1 MIPGG
6 RFLGMALVSTQ
17 KALSLVQEQVAG
29 QRAVFGALTPPTRLR
44 HSADRQRRPR
54 HLRTSAAIVVVPL
67 QDDELL
73 CKGYTDRTG
82 IIYSSWEKG
91 EGWGGLGGGARAEA
105 RTWGWGVQMT
115 SHSH

>member
-29 QRAVFGALTPPTRLR
+29 QRGVFGALAPPTRLR
-44 HSADRQRRPR
+44 HRADRQMRPK
-54 HLRTSAAIVVVPL
+54 HLRTSSGIVVVPL

-73 CKGYTDRTG
+73 CKGYTVRTG
-82 IIYSSWEKG
+82 IIYSSWEEG
-91 EGWGGLGGGARAEA
+91 EGWGWWGKQGQKLALGGGRGGGSDDI
-105 RTWGWGVQMT
+105 T
-115 SHSH
+115 